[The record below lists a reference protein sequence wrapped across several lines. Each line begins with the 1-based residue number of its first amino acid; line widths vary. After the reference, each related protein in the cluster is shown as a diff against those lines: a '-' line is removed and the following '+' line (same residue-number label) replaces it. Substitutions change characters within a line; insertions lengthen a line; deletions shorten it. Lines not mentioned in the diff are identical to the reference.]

1 MSGISS
7 QSILSRAISVY
18 SIPPELLSNLTVRSI
33 QQGAPDPL
41 DAAPSHSE
49 ANGLSKHTVSGAPRG
64 ATAAGTGVGGTL
76 RCQTCPNA
84 GFETVEEQREHF
96 KSDWHRYNA
105 KAKLTG
111 RIVTAEEWDNMVEGE
126 CDGLAV
132 IIQPPLLSVSHP
144 ALSATSAHWAVRRM
158 LINQVSL
165 PSLVPHPH
173 PPAHPNPKSLDFS
186 KSSPLPATPTRSTP
200 TRKPSWPTVDV
211 APNSAPP

>member
-1 MSGISS
+1 MSGVSS

-33 QQGAPDPL
+33 QQDAQDPL
-41 DAAPSHSE
+41 DAAPSRSE
-49 ANGLSKHTVSGAPRG
+49 VDGLSKPTVSSAFSGA
-64 ATAAGTGVGGTL
+64 AAAGSGAGGTL

-126 CDGLAV
+126 CHALAV
-132 IIQPPLLSVSHP
+132 GHSTPT
-144 ALSATSAHWAVRRM
+144 AF
-158 LINQVSL
+158 SL
-165 PSLVPHPH
+165 PS
-173 PPAHPNPKSLDFS
+173 
-186 KSSPLPATPTRSTP
+186 RSVNYVCASD
-200 TRKPSWPTVDV
+200 RF
-211 APNSAPP
+211 AGC